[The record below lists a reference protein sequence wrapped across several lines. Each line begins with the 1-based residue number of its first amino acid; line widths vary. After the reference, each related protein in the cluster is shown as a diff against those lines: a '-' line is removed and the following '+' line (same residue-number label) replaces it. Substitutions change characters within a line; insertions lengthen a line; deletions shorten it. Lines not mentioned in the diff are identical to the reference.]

1 MATIKIRKAEGTWVV
16 RAYGAV
22 IGESSNAL
30 SLEEGDYPEVIYFPR
45 ADIAMEFLDRSATA
59 SHCPKKGDATYF
71 GVSSP
76 EGTMADAAWSYEN
89 PTDQA
94 TKIAGHIA
102 FYTDKVTVEQL

>member
-1 MATIKIRKAEGTWVV
+1 MAAMKIRKAGGTWVV

-22 IGESSNAL
+22 IGESQNAL

-45 ADIAMEFLDRSATA
+45 GDIAMEFLDRSETA
-59 SHCPKKGDATYF
+59 SHCPQKGDATYF

-89 PTDQA
+89 PLEGA
-94 TKIAGHIA
+94 AEIAGHIA
-102 FYTDKVTVEQL
+102 FYTEKVTVEEL